1 MKKFEKPII
10 DISLFDDDVLMAASG
25 YLQSV
30 EDPSSYSGNN
40 TAGNGKDLNTANLFS
55 FIW

>member
-40 TAGNGKDLNTANLFS
+40 TAGNGKDLNTANLFG